1 MNEVE
6 ICQADI
12 YGGQT
17 IATWKAPKASDKF
30 DAKAFHD
37 AHPESKG
44 VHAPNTG
51 SKTLPVEITKI
62 SLPTQH

>member
-30 DAKAFHD
+30 DAKAFQD
-37 AHPESKG
+37 AHPEMAKEFM
-44 VHAPNTG
+44 H
-51 SKTLPVEITKI
+51 
-62 SLPTQH
+62 PTQGARRFLLK